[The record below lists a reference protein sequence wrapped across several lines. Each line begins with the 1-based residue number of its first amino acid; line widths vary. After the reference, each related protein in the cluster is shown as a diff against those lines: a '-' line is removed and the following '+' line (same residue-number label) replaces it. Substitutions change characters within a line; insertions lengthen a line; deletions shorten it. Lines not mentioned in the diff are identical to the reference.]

1 MHPCYLHFIIII
13 VEVIR
18 MKLNRRPTFKPV
30 NGFKDQAEILRKASC
45 CTENELYDQTAT
57 TKNGLDDSQVKDRL
71 ETYGYNEVRQ
81 EGKVSWLKQLLSAF
95 INPFIGILIFIAII
109 SAIIDIWL
117 PKITERDYSTVIMVC
132 IMVTVSVA
140 LRFIQEYRSNKA
152 AEKLKDMVETT
163 ATIERNGEKFELDIK
178 DIVPGDIIHL
188 SAGDMIPA
196 DCRIINAK
204 DLFVIQSA
212 LTGESLPI
220 EKKAIYYN
228 TKDAAKSPI
237 IDLQNIC
244 YMGTNVISG
253 TATAVVVTTGEHT
266 YFGSISKTVTGKRQ
280 ETSFDKGLK
289 RVSYLLISFMAVM
302 VPVVFIINGF
312 AKDNWIDA
320 MLFAVAIAVGLTP
333 EMLPMIVTA
342 NLAKGAVNM
351 SKNKVIIKRLNAI
364 QNIGAMDT
372 LCTDKTGTLTLD
384 KVVLERHL
392 NIYGESDEEVL
403 KWTYLNSY
411 HQTGLK
417 SLLDVAILDHI
428 ELHDSLK
435 ADEAYKKIDEIPFD
449 FQRRRMSVILER
461 SDGSHLLICKGA
473 VEEMLQLCSRAYDP
487 GEDRQLQI
495 DTDEILPM
503 DEKTRNH
510 IMKMSKELNEDG
522 LRILIV
528 AVKTFSNREPTYS
541 AEDEKDMIMAGFV
554 GFLDPAKPSAQTAL
568 YSLQQLGVNVKVLT
582 GDNEI
587 VTKKICND
595 VGIKFSKIMLGNELE
610 TMDDNELKKEL
621 EETAIFAKLSPM
633 QKSRIVTL
641 LQEEG
646 HTVGFMGDGINDAA
660 ALKTADVGIS
670 VDTAVDIAK
679 ESADIILLEKD
690 LNILRTG
697 VVYGRNTFG
706 NIVKYIKMTTSSN
719 FGNML
724 SMLGASILLPF
735 LPMLP
740 IQILSQNM
748 LYDISQTA
756 IPWDNMDEDFIKS
769 PKVWHTK
776 GISRFMFFMGPVSS
790 IFDYITFALMYF
802 LFSACTPASQSLF
815 QTGWFVEGLLSQVL
829 VIHIIRTG
837 KIPFIQSRAAAPVI
851 FMTLVIAAIG
861 LIIPYTQVGA
871 ALKMTPLPI
880 MYYPYLAGILLS
892 YGILTQVVK
901 RYFIRKYG
909 QWL

>member
-1 MHPCYLHFIIII
+1 M
-13 VEVIR
+13 EVIT
-18 MKLNRRPTFKPV
+18 MNLNRRPQLRPV
-30 NGFKDQAEILRKASC
+30 NGFKDQAAILRRASC
-45 CTENELYDQTAT
+45 YTESELYEQTAT
-57 TKNGLDDSQVKDRL
+57 CKNGLDDSQVRNRL
-71 ETYGYNEVRQ
+71 EEYGYNEVRQ
-81 EGKVSWLKQLLSAF
+81 EGKVSWIKQLLNAF
-95 INPFIGILIFIAII
+95 VNPFIGILIFIAII

-117 PKITERDYSTVIMVC
+117 PKIADRDYSTVVMVC
-132 IMVTVSVA
+132 IMVTVSVT

-152 AEKLKDMVETT
+152 AEKLKNMVETT
-163 ATIERNGEKFELDIK
+163 ATIERNGEKHEVDIK

-196 DCRIINAK
+196 DCRIINVK

-220 EKKAIYYN
+220 EKKSKCYKA
-228 TKDAAKSPI
+228 TEAERCSI

-244 YMGTNVISG
+244 FMGTNVISG
-253 TATAVVVTTGEHT
+253 TATAVVITTGEHT
-266 YFGSISKTVTGKRQ
+266 YFGSISKTVTGKRP

-302 VPVVFIINGF
+302 VPVVFIINGI

-473 VEEMLQLCSRAYDP
+473 VEEMLQLCSHAYDP

-503 DEKTRNH
+503 DDKIRNH
-510 IMKMSKELNEDG
+510 IKKMSKELNEDG

-541 AEDEKDMIMAGFV
+541 AEDEKDMIMAGFI

-568 YSLQQLGVNVKVLT
+568 SSLQQLGVNVKVLT

-595 VGIKFSKIMLGNELE
+595 VGIKFNQIMLGNDLE
-610 TMDDNELKKEL
+610 KMDDDELKEKL

-633 QKSRIVTL
+633 QKSRIVAL
-641 LQEEG
+641 LQEKG

-697 VVYGRNTFG
+697 VEYGRITFG
-706 NIVKYIKMTTSSN
+706 NIIKYIKMTTSSN

-756 IPWDNMDEDFIKS
+756 IPWDNMDEDFIKT

-776 GISRFMFFMGPVSS
+776 GLSRFMFYMGPVSS
-790 IFDYITFALMYF
+790 IFDYITFMLMYF
-802 LFSACTPASQSLF
+802 IFAACVPSCQSLF

-837 KIPFIQSRAAAPVI
+837 KIPFIQSRATLPVI
-851 FMTLVIAAIG
+851 YMTLIIAATGI
-861 LIIPYTQVGA
+861 IIPYTPIGT

-880 MYYPYLAGILLS
+880 MYYPFLLAILLS
-892 YGILTQVVK
+892 YGFLTQIVK

>member
-1 MHPCYLHFIIII
+1 
-13 VEVIR
+13 

-45 CTENELYDQTAT
+45 YTENELYNQTAT
-57 TKNGLDDSQVKDRL
+57 SKNGLDDSQVKDRL

-220 EKKAIYYN
+220 EKKSICYK
-228 TKDAAKSPI
+228 TKDAEKCPI

-266 YFGSISKTVTGKRQ
+266 YFGSISKTVSGKRQ

-302 VPVVFIINGF
+302 VPVVFVINGI

-417 SLLDVAILDHI
+417 SLLDVAILNHI

-461 SDGSHLLICKGA
+461 SDGSHLLICKY
-473 VEEMLQLCSRAYDP
+473 VQEHMIQ
-487 GEDRQLQI
+487 
-495 DTDEILPM
+495 
-503 DEKTRNH
+503 EKT
-510 IMKMSKELNEDG
+510 
-522 LRILIV
+522 
-528 AVKTFSNREPTYS
+528 
-541 AEDEKDMIMAGFV
+541 
-554 GFLDPAKPSAQTAL
+554 
-568 YSLQQLGVNVKVLT
+568 
-582 GDNEI
+582 
-587 VTKKICND
+587 
-595 VGIKFSKIMLGNELE
+595 GNC
-610 TMDDNELKKEL
+610 K
-621 EETAIFAKLSPM
+621 
-633 QKSRIVTL
+633 
-641 LQEEG
+641 
-646 HTVGFMGDGINDAA
+646 
-660 ALKTADVGIS
+660 
-670 VDTAVDIAK
+670 
-679 ESADIILLEKD
+679 
-690 LNILRTG
+690 
-697 VVYGRNTFG
+697 
-706 NIVKYIKMTTSSN
+706 
-719 FGNML
+719 
-724 SMLGASILLPF
+724 
-735 LPMLP
+735 
-740 IQILSQNM
+740 
-748 LYDISQTA
+748 
-756 IPWDNMDEDFIKS
+756 
-769 PKVWHTK
+769 
-776 GISRFMFFMGPVSS
+776 
-790 IFDYITFALMYF
+790 
-802 LFSACTPASQSLF
+802 
-815 QTGWFVEGLLSQVL
+815 
-829 VIHIIRTG
+829 
-837 KIPFIQSRAAAPVI
+837 
-851 FMTLVIAAIG
+851 
-861 LIIPYTQVGA
+861 
-871 ALKMTPLPI
+871 
-880 MYYPYLAGILLS
+880 
-892 YGILTQVVK
+892 LTQMKYYLLMK
-901 RYFIRKYG
+901 RPGITSKRCLKN
-909 QWL
+909 

>member
-1 MHPCYLHFIIII
+1 MYIIII

-45 CTENELYDQTAT
+45 YTENELYNQTAT
-57 TKNGLDDSQVKDRL
+57 SKNGLDDSQVKDRL

-220 EKKAIYYN
+220 EKKSICYK
-228 TKDAAKSPI
+228 TKDAEKCPI

-266 YFGSISKTVTGKRQ
+266 YFGSISKTVSGKRQ

-302 VPVVFIINGF
+302 VPVVFVINGI

-417 SLLDVAILDHI
+417 SLLDVAILNHI

-495 DTDEILPM
+495 DTDEILPI

-510 IMKMSKELNEDG
+510 IKKMSKELNEDG
-522 LRILIV
+522 LRIQIV

-568 YSLQQLGVNVKVLT
+568 SSLQELGVNVKVLT

-595 VGIKFSKIMLGNELE
+595 VGIKFNKIMLGNELE
-610 TMDDNELKKEL
+610 MMDDHELKEKL
-621 EETAIFAKLSPM
+621 EETVIFAKLSPM

-641 LQEEG
+641 LQEDG

-660 ALKTADVGIS
+660 ALKAADVGIS

-697 VVYGRNTFG
+697 VIYGRNTFG
-706 NIVKYIKMTTSSN
+706 NIIKYIKMTTSSN

-769 PKVWHTK
+769 PKVWNTK
-776 GISRFMFFMGPVSS
+776 GISRFMFWMGPVSS

-802 LFSACTPASQSLF
+802 LFSACAPSSQSLF

-837 KIPFIQSRAAAPVI
+837 KIPFIQSCAASPVV
-851 FMTLVIAAIG
+851 FMTLVIAVIG
-861 LIIPYTQVGA
+861 LIIPYSPIGA

-880 MYYPYLAGILLS
+880 MYYPYLMAILLS